1 MERSITFEARVVGGQ
16 KERNQRLEVGSA
28 IEGYAEHCD
37 CGDDAGGR
45 RTNIVRSSSTEA
57 RDLMEWLELSLQN
70 VFRLEV

>member
-37 CGDDAGGR
+37 CGMTLVGDER
-45 RTNIVRSSSTEA
+45 IS
-57 RDLMEWLELSLQN
+57 
-70 VFRLEV
+70 